1 MRRHY
6 YLHENYLV
14 GENVEVKILSPITTQ
29 PTAIDTYTSR
39 NHDSTAT
46 FGNQRSQNKSS
57 PATSLDSRITL
68 RPPLD
73 ITESLNDAASKQTP
87 KNSFLLLKPTA
98 STKPTYVSHSH
109 MEGNVTRSKQ

>member
-1 MRRHY
+1 M
-6 YLHENYLV
+6 
-14 GENVEVKILSPITTQ
+14 LSPITTQ

-46 FGNQRSQNKSS
+46 FRNQRSQNKSS
-57 PATSLDSRITL
+57 PATSLGSRTTL

-73 ITESLNDAASKQTP
+73 ITKLLNDAAPKQTS

-98 STKPTYVSHSH
+98 STKPKYVSHSH
-109 MEGNVTRSKQ
+109 IEGNVTRSKH

>member
-1 MRRHY
+1 M
-6 YLHENYLV
+6 
-14 GENVEVKILSPITTQ
+14 SPITTQ